1 MVTVTAGLAIDLNSD
16 GDGTTSI
23 GFRRALA
30 VLFKQSAPGVAT
42 PGRMGNDHFAVSGA
56 PAAMAYSVSGG
67 GLVLV
72 RTASGGAYLVGMPS
86 SVTVETQPADGVN
99 PRIDRIYAKQPD
111 PPIDGAAVETEFIID
126 VVSGVPAASPLP
138 PALPAGAIELARKEI
153 AAGATN
159 TQAGKP
165 FTDIAP
171 ISGLNVG
178 LITVAQ
184 GGTGATNPG
193 DARIA
198 LGVPTTH
205 IGTAAPSNSLGRNG
219 DVYLQII

>member
-1 MVTVTAGLAIDLNSD
+1 MVTVTAGLAIDLNDD

-30 VLFKQSAPGVAT
+30 VLLKQSAPGVAT
-42 PGRMGNDHFAVSGA
+42 PGRMGADHFVVAGA
-56 PAAMAYSVSGG
+56 PASMEYSVSGG

-86 SVTVETQPADGVN
+86 SVTVPTDPADGVN

-111 PPIDGAAVETEFIID
+111 PPIDGAAVDTEFIID
-126 VVSGVPAASPLP
+126 VVSGDPAASPLA
-138 PALPAGAIELARKEI
+138 PALPAGAFELARKEI

-165 FTDIAP
+165 FTNIAP
-171 ISGLNVG
+171 LSGLNVG
-178 LITVAQ
+178 VVTVAQ
-184 GGTGATNPG
+184 GGTGSTSPG

-198 LGVPTTH
+198 LGIPTTH
-205 IGTAAPSNSLGRNG
+205 SGSGAPANTLGRDG
-219 DVYLQII
+219 DVYFQPL